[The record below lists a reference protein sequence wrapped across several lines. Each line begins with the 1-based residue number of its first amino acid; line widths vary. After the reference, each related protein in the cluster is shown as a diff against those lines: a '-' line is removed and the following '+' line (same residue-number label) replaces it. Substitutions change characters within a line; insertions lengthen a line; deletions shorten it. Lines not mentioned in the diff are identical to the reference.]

1 MFNVHFL
8 SKNFRILSEHLSNF
22 QKSIFDVKFP
32 KIDFRHQ
39 IRRRKFFKITD
50 SMSLYILHV
59 FCVIS
64 YITGTLYANKSP
76 FVLHLFSCVCVVLII
91 QLHTVR
97 KSEIVSKNSIFRK
110 NDKIVNLKF
119 GAKNE

>member
-59 FCVIS
+59 FVSLVTLQVHYTQINLHSFYIS
-64 YITGTLYANKSP
+64 S
-76 FVLHLFSCVCVVLII
+76 HVCVGD
-91 QLHTVR
+91 HTIR
-97 KSEIVSKNSIFRK
+97 
-110 NDKIVNLKF
+110 L
-119 GAKNE
+119 G